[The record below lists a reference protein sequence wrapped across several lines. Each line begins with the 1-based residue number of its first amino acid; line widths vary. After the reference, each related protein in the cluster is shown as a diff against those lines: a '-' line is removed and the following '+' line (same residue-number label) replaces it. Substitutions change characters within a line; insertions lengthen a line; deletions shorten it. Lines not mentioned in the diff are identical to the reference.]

1 MTKNQNRIIFL
12 FLGLLIGVVSTI
24 CIYKVK
30 DFLDHFKGK
39 QFSHSSDNLK
49 EKFSRVGVE
58 LPEKA
63 YNIDFYYTSGIDYT
77 CWIAF
82 SASDNDIQETIQ
94 GLEVKSQS
102 KEKYEPTF
110 YLPKDKNGKTLL
122 VWWPEST
129 KDFDIYYGQFC
140 WMGYDKKNS
149 RLYIYKFST

>member
-63 YNIDFYYTSGIDYT
+63 YNIDFYYTGFQDYT
-77 CWIAF
+77 CWLAF
-82 SASDNDIQETIQ
+82 SASDEEIQEVIL
-94 GLEVKSQS
+94 GLNTQRQDEFKPIP
-102 KEKYEPTF
+102 YM
-110 YLPKDKNGKTLL
+110 PKDKNGKTLL
-122 VWWPEST
+122 AWWPEST